1 MAILYSCESG
11 WFVSHDKLV
20 ESWFGDCDF
29 PEVAQPS
36 AMKLKDALFDIRTP
50 FQMDS
55 AAQKQAAML
64 SASDGSLPS
73 SKAAQRRRR
82 RQPREDDVP
91 LTDFVQPGSW
101 IKRAACEIVSAA
113 VARGHLDARPAT
125 QQELAGNN
133 AAAREAAASLAS
145 CVLRDSEA
153 PVCVGGPMTR
163 RATLVRTFLVPAG
176 ARAQLGDIRQL
187 AAFLTGSYDFILV
200 DPPWENKSAKRK
212 RSYATLSRD
221 ELLLA
226 LPLSRLAC
234 PEGCLVAVWCT
245 FNAAHLD
252 FVVRR
257 LLPSWGLPYL
267 TTWYWVKVTKHGEPV
282 RPFHCPHKKP
292 VELLVFGGSAVEALP
307 RDQVLVSVPSSVH
320 SHKPPLSELIKP
332 FVKTSAKCLE
342 LFARYLVPGWTS
354 VGNEVLKLQHLAL
367 YKPVSS

>member
-1 MAILYSCESG
+1 MAILCSCESG

-55 AAQKQAAML
+55 AAQKQAAMR
-64 SASDGSLPS
+64 SASDGSMP

-82 RQPREDDVP
+82 RQPRKDDVP

-101 IKRAACEIVSAA
+101 IERAACEIVSAA
-113 VARGHLDARPAT
+113 VARGHLDATPAT

-267 TTWYWVKVTKHGEPV
+267 TTWYWVKVTKHGEAV

-292 VELLVFGGSAVEALP
+292 VELLVFGGSAAEALP
-307 RDQVLVSVPSSVH
+307 RDKVLVSVPSSVH

-354 VGNEVLKLQHLAL
+354 IGNEVLKLQHLAL
-367 YKPVSS
+367 YEPVSS

>member
-1 MAILYSCESG
+1 M
-11 WFVSHDKLV
+11 
-20 ESWFGDCDF
+20 
-29 PEVAQPS
+29 
-36 AMKLKDALFDIRTP
+36 
-50 FQMDS
+50 
-55 AAQKQAAML
+55 
-64 SASDGSLPS
+64 
-73 SKAAQRRRR
+73 
-82 RQPREDDVP
+82 
-91 LTDFVQPGSW
+91 
-101 IKRAACEIVSAA
+101 SAA
-113 VARGHLDARPAT
+113 VARGHLDATPAT

-282 RPFHCPHKKP
+282 RPFQCPHKKP
-292 VELLVFGGSAVEALP
+292 VELLVFGGSAAEALP
-307 RDQVLVSVPSSVH
+307 RDKVLVSVPSSVH

-367 YKPVSS
+367 YEPVSS